1 MITNLYLQPI
11 EPSPD
16 ELSAVQEL
24 FRQNVKV
31 CEEIKAL
38 NDSEQPYER
47 LQILT
52 TMKSHTEQQAA
63 EASKARAS
71 ASRDSRSTM
80 DFDGPS
86 DSPVPSP
93 AENKQIRK
101 VTASRSGSQPPK
113 ETKDEREEKESNDR
127 SKTKVTFALG
137 AEVAFRPKIQGSSEE
152 HDWILGKVTKVIGEG
167 KSRRYDVQDAE
178 PDDPKNPST
187 YRSSAS
193 SMAKITPVGTPLADY
208 EVGKKVLALYPETST
223 FYRAEV
229 MGTVDNGERVQ
240 LLFAEEDIGA
250 LKYVER
256 RFVLDH
262 KG

>member
-1 MITNLYLQPI
+1 MITNLYLQPT

-86 DSPVPSP
+86 DSPV
-93 AENKQIRK
+93 
-101 VTASRSGSQPPK
+101 TASRSGSQPPK

-137 AEVAFRPKIQGSSEE
+137 AEVAFRPKIQGSGEE